1 MAENEYENALG
12 LDLGLNG
19 KILSLF
25 ILIGSK
31 KIRQSVHR
39 KWDHQQQQQHS
50 LFSQAS
56 WGRLEM
62 KPERSCLIVLYNSCN
77 KLPMMPVFVAIPLEQ
92 HESFISIPY
101 DVP

>member
-31 KIRQSVHR
+31 KNKAISTQ
-39 KWDHQQQQQHS
+39 
-50 LFSQAS
+50 
-56 WGRLEM
+56 EM
-62 KPERSCLIVLYNSCN
+62 GSSTTTTT
-77 KLPMMPVFVAIPLEQ
+77 
-92 HESFISIPY
+92 
-101 DVP
+101 

>member
-1 MAENEYENALG
+1 MAENEYENAFG

-39 KWDHQQQQQHS
+39 KWDQYLILHS
-50 LFSQAS
+50 
-56 WGRLEM
+56 
-62 KPERSCLIVLYNSCN
+62 
-77 KLPMMPVFVAIPLEQ
+77 
-92 HESFISIPY
+92 
-101 DVP
+101 VPGN